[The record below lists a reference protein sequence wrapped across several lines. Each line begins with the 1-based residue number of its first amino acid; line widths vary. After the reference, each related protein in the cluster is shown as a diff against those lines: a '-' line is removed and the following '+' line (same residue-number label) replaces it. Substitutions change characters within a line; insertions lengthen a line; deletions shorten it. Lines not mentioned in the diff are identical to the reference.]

1 MNTLVTINRFVDGMT
16 IPKDT
21 TVAIFLYGMAHDP
34 AVFPDP
40 EKFDPDRFLPEKINQ
55 RHNFA
60 YVPFSAGP
68 RNCVGKYDR
77 TKPIFY

>member
-1 MNTLVTINRFVDGMT
+1 MT

-40 EKFDPDRFLPEKINQ
+40 EKFDPDRFLPEKINR

-68 RNCVGKYDR
+68 RNCVGKYDH